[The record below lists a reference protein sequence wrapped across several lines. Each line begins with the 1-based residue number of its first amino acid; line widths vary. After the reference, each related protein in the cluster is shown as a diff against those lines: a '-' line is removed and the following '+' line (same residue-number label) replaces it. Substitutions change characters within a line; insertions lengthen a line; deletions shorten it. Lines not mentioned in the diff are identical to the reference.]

1 MLTSMTFRVSCR
13 LVHLHHVRQK
23 STGTVRNTF
32 PIVKITETRER
43 QLQYI
48 TYMLNQRYVKRK
60 TLPWGKSLTL
70 HATHHSNSNDTVI
83 FNKMFVSLCS

>member
-1 MLTSMTFRVSCR
+1 MNLSDAFNADSENKDYNSNDIITVLTSMTFRVSCR

-43 QLQYI
+43 QLQFI
-48 TYMLNQRYVKRK
+48 TYMLNQR
-60 TLPWGKSLTL
+60 
-70 HATHHSNSNDTVI
+70 
-83 FNKMFVSLCS
+83 